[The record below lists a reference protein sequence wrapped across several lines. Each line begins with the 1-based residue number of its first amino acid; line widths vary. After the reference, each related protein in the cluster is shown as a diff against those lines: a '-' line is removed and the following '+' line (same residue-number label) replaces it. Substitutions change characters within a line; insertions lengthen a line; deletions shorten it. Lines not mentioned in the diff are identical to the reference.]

1 MGYSAPVYS
10 YSQNEQKDFPV
21 FVSQLLLYNEN
32 GCVLSLRV
40 RNVIGVIVTG
50 LRIRLRMYDAGG
62 GLIGAK
68 QMEFD
73 GLACV
78 SGSECIL
85 PNIIMAKECCSA
97 AAEVELVRSGRY
109 EYSLSEGKVKV
120 VYRREGE
127 EVRIGRRPFHC
138 SFLRSPTYR
147 RFSVL
152 FTLLFVSA
160 VSAAVLILAFV

>member
-1 MGYSAPVYS
+1 MGYSAPVYT

-21 FVSQLLLYNEN
+21 FVSQLLLHNEN

-85 PNIIMAKECCSA
+85 PNIIMAKECCSV

-109 EYSLSEGKVKV
+109 EYSLS
-120 VYRREGE
+120 
-127 EVRIGRRPFHC
+127 
-138 SFLRSPTYR
+138 
-147 RFSVL
+147 
-152 FTLLFVSA
+152 
-160 VSAAVLILAFV
+160 